1 MSHETEPLLTDL
13 LRRWHRWA
21 SSPARPDDTL
31 LRDFDAL
38 VSRLSPR
45 LHAAIVVMG
54 RNAAA
59 GAQVWS
65 SPRVDATTARRAR
78 TRLLELLAPERERWF
93 GKVVVKLNERGNRIG
108 ESNPMARLT
117 DHEVDLLVQLREEK
131 RPDGRPLFSMR
142 QLAEKF
148 ECSKSAVRWY
158 LNGGRRGQ
166 AAHRVKEVAR

>member
-1 MSHETEPLLTDL
+1 MSHTTEPLLTDL
-13 LRRWHRWA
+13 LRRWHGWA

-38 VSRLSPR
+38 VSKLSPR
-45 LHAAIVVMG
+45 LHAAIVVMA

-78 TRLLELLAPERERWF
+78 TRLLELLEPERERWF

-108 ESNPMARLT
+108 ESNPMAEAS
-117 DHEVDLLVQLREEK
+117 DHDVDLCLQLRAE
-131 RPDGRPLFSMR
+131 GFSLGW
-142 QLAEKF
+142 LAKKF
-148 ECSKSAVRWY
+148 EVSKSCVAWWC
-158 LNGGRRGQ
+158 NGGRRGQ